1 MGGIQSLLCWEG
13 LARAVLTAMRRSRR
27 HRPPD
32 PRRRVY
38 DGGLSFMTSTAASS
52 APEIAARTAE
62 SERLR
67 LISLGVGFR
76 LLAASVFLVLSLLC
90 WGFSGHFNW
99 REQLPAVLVYAL
111 AAAILFALRHRR
123 LLARIALVPVALDLA
138 VAYFALRATIASYGE
153 GGPVVAGLGLGVFVL
168 IVALGGLSLHRRLV
182 IVATIIAMAE
192 ETLLLQQA
200 GVSPW
205 YMLLACCVLGLAG
218 GVGVIIVGR
227 TSRLVHETA
236 EMEAARH
243 QLADTRAQYEQ
254 LARLQRD
261 KDSLVQ
267 LIVHDMRG
275 PLRAAILSLEFL
287 SRELKRQQAGRDMLE
302 ASDDALTSSTNVA
315 NMITQ
320 ILDTNKLEE
329 GRITL
334 NLVPVSAREML
345 EFARQQALSRA
356 QGKSIKIEVDAPDDL
371 FMVADRRL
379 FPRLLDNLVSNALRY
394 TSTGGRI
401 LLVATGSGGEI
412 VLSVH
417 NTGEPVPVPD
427 RERIFAKFQQGQTE
441 ALRMFGWGLGLYF
454 CRLVAEAHSG
464 RIAVEDVVGWPT
476 SFVIRLPAQAPAP
489 N

>member
-1 MGGIQSLLCWEG
+1 
-13 LARAVLTAMRRSRR
+13 
-27 HRPPD
+27 
-32 PRRRVY
+32 
-38 DGGLSFMTSTAASS
+38 
-52 APEIAARTAE
+52 
-62 SERLR
+62 
-67 LISLGVGFR
+67 
-76 LLAASVFLVLSLLC
+76 
-90 WGFSGHFNW
+90 
-99 REQLPAVLVYAL
+99 
-111 AAAILFALRHRR
+111 
-123 LLARIALVPVALDLA
+123 
-138 VAYFALRATIASYGE
+138 
-153 GGPVVAGLGLGVFVL
+153 
-168 IVALGGLSLHRRLV
+168 
-182 IVATIIAMAE
+182 
-192 ETLLLQQA
+192 
-200 GVSPW
+200 
-205 YMLLACCVLGLAG
+205 MLLACCVLGLAG

-275 PLRAAILSLEFL
+275 PLSAAILSLEFL

>member
-1 MGGIQSLLCWEG
+1 
-13 LARAVLTAMRRSRR
+13 
-27 HRPPD
+27 
-32 PRRRVY
+32 
-38 DGGLSFMTSTAASS
+38 MTSTAASS

-275 PLRAAILSLEFL
+275 PLSAAILSLEFI
-287 SRELKRQQAGRDMLE
+287 SRELKRQGATRDMLE
-302 ASDDALTSSTNVA
+302 ASEDALNSSTNVA

-320 ILDTNKLEE
+320 ILDTTKLEE

-334 NLVPVSAREML
+334 NIEPVSTREML
-345 EFARQQALSRA
+345 ELARQQVLSRA
-356 QGKSIKIEVDAPDDL
+356 QSKDISITVDAPDTL
-371 FMVADRRL
+371 FMMADRRL
-379 FPRLLDNLVSNALRY
+379 FPRLLDNLLSNALRY
-394 TSTGGRI
+394 SPAQGRI
-401 LLVATGSGGEI
+401 LMVATESGGEV
-412 VLSVH
+412 VLSIH
-417 NTGEPVPVPD
+417 NTGKVIPLPD
-427 RERIFAKFQQGQTE
+427 RERIFAKFQQGE
-441 ALRMFGWGLGLYF
+441 AETNRLFGWGLGLYF
-454 CRLVAEAHSG
+454 CRLVVEAHSG
-464 RIAVEDVVGWPT
+464 RIAVEDVVGWST
-476 SFVIRLPAQAPAP
+476 SFVIHLPLPAMTPSP
-489 N
+489 D